1 MYETR
6 KQEVKKEGCAKVR
19 FNWRRLLQRALIGV
33 AGLVLLVLCLPL
45 APPEQPI
52 TTQIL
57 SAEGD
62 IISLLYRENRQ
73 PIPLSATPQFL
84 QEAFLAV
91 EDHRFYHHNGFS
103 PVSFCRALYHNLFVR
118 EGLQG
123 FSTITQQVAK
133 NGYLTAEQTLIRKIK
148 ELFLALRMELH
159 YTKEEILEMY
169 LNQIYFGHG
178 AFGVKTAA
186 LTYFGLPL
194 AELNRIEWA
203 LLAGL
208 PKGPALYSPYLSR
221 EGALQ
226 RIKIVLQRMVTV
238 GYISEA
244 DKAEILTEPLR
255 LPGLEQT
262 PKQAHYFLDYV
273 LEETEDILHL
283 SKDQIQS
290 SGLCI
295 ETTVSLPM
303 QKAAEEALK
312 NGLSPIQQNLQPQ
325 GALIA
330 ADPQT
335 GAITALVG
343 GTDYHKTPFNRALKA
358 YRQPGSAFKPLVYLA
373 ALEAGYNLSSTVPCQ
388 TLSLPT
394 DTGMYQPR
402 DYGSK
407 PYHQRDLT
415 LREALAVSC
424 NIVAVT
430 LHYRLGITPTI
441 NLARRLGITSP
452 LPENL
457 SLALGTSEVTPFE
470 LLQAY
475 LPLAGHGQSTP
486 LWAVKRIYNAQGRL
500 IWERKPRARQVLDSR
515 LAFLVTS
522 VLEDAL
528 RPGGTAAGISNR
540 LRRPAAGK
548 TGTTQDNRDAW
559 FIGYT
564 PQLLAVV
571 YLGDDQNKPLPA
583 GGGALAAPI
592 WANFMNK
599 ALADTPAQNFSPP
612 AGIITRRICRETGL
626 LATPD
631 CPGRN
636 EYFLFGH
643 EPTVY
648 CAQHRRIKL
657 RVCRESGLLPNPD
670 CREVEEQEFPW
681 GKHPTTTCEKCHA
694 PRDLWELLFG
704 KPFPLFKAKPNP
716 EPAPVPESEMEP

>member
-1 MYETR
+1 MYEMEKR
-6 KQEVKKEGCAKVR
+6 EVNKEGCTKVS
-19 FNWRRLLQRALIGV
+19 FNWRRLSLHLLLGM
-33 AGLVLLVLCLPL
+33 AGLILIYLCLPL
-45 APPEQPI
+45 APPEQPL

-57 SAEGD
+57 SADGEV
-62 IISLLYRENRQ
+62 ISLLFRENRQ
-73 PIPLSATPQFL
+73 PIPLPMIPQFL

-91 EDHRFYHHNGFS
+91 EDHRFYQHNGFS
-103 PVSFCRALYHNLFVR
+103 PVSFCRAVYHNLFVR
-118 EGLQG
+118 KGLQG

-133 NGYLTAEQTLIRKIK
+133 NGYLTAEKTLLRKIK

-159 YTKEEILEMY
+159 YSKDEILELY

-186 LTYFGLPL
+186 HTYFGLPL
-194 AELNRIEWA
+194 SDLNRIEWA

-208 PKGPALYSPYLSR
+208 PKGPALYSPYLNE
-221 EGALQ
+221 EGARQ
-226 RIKIVLQRMVTV
+226 RIKTVLQRMVDV
-238 GYISEA
+238 GYISAAE
-244 DKAEILTEPLR
+244 KEEILNEPLR
-255 LPGLEQT
+255 LPGLKQT

-273 LEETEDILHL
+273 LAETEDILRL

-290 SGLCI
+290 SGLRI
-295 ETTVSLPM
+295 ETTLSLPL
-303 QKAAEEALK
+303 QQAAEEALK
-312 NGLSPIQQNLQPQ
+312 SGLSPIQQDLQPQ

-330 ADPQT
+330 ADPRT
-335 GAITALVG
+335 GAILALVG
-343 GTDYHKTPFNRALKA
+343 GTDYFKTPFNRALKA
-358 YRQPGSAFKPLVYLA
+358 YRQPGSAFKPFVYLA
-373 ALEAGYNLSSTVPCQ
+373 ALEAGYNLSSTVACQ
-388 TLSLPT
+388 ALSLPT

-407 PYHQRDLT
+407 PYHQRDMT

-424 NIVAVT
+424 NIVAVS
-430 LHYRLGITPTI
+430 LHYRLGINPTI

-452 LPENL
+452 LAENL

-475 LPLAGHGQSTP
+475 LPLAGQGQTTP
-486 LWAVKRIYNAQGRL
+486 LWAVQRIYNAQGRL
-500 IWERKPRARQVLDSR
+500 IWERKPRMRQVLDPR
-515 LAFLVTS
+515 LAFLITS

-564 PQLLAVV
+564 PELLAVV
-571 YLGDDQNKPLPA
+571 YLGDDHNKPLPA

-599 ALADTPAQNFSPP
+599 ALAATPVQKFTPP
-612 AGIITRRICRETGL
+612 SGIVTRRICRENGL
-626 LATPD
+626 LATPN
-631 CPGRN
+631 CPGRQ

-648 CAQHRRIKL
+648 CAEHRRIKL
-657 RVCRESGLLPNPD
+657 RVCRESGLLPNSY
-670 CREVEEQEFPW
+670 CQTVEEQEFTW
-681 GKHPTTTCEKCHA
+681 GGHPKTTCEECHA

-704 KPFPLFKAKPNP
+704 KPFPLFKAKP
-716 EPAPVPESEMEP
+716 EPDSEMEP